1 MTPVRGTGRN
11 AWGALSLDM
20 ETLEFTT
27 RVKASDDARL
37 VTGRGDVDRF
47 DRRTILKSIA
57 VMAAAS
63 AFPAC
68 DDGSNVG
75 SDADGLARFPQGVAS
90 GDPRQGTVILWT
102 RVVNVGSSPVD
113 LPLRLEVAVDPS
125 FTQLVVQKDD
135 LTATV
140 AHDGCIKVRVKR
152 LSAGSTYYYRFSLVQ
167 GTKRYHSTAGRTRTA
182 PDASAD
188 VPVRFAVAN
197 CQDYVGRYWNPYQQ
211 LLTLQP
217 HELDFFLSIGDYIY
231 ETTVADGVPA
241 GNRAITFSKPSEAID
256 LGAGNLAARSVGN
269 YRDLYRTYRGD
280 ALVQQVHARWPII
293 AIWDDHEYAD
303 DCWGSTA
310 TYFNGRKNEKD
321 DERRRNAEQVFF
333 EYMPID
339 QGAPGSD
346 PSIDVVTTERPQLYP
361 NQKLWRSFV
370 FGQHLELVMT
380 DYRSFRP
387 DHPIPED
394 AFPGTVVA
402 DQATLVGL
410 LGQAAFDANFPPGLA
425 EYLDVDLPEL
435 VGLKSNLLGIAAAG
449 AQQEGLSIA
458 DSYVWADQVIRGK
471 LGVVVINQMLEAA
484 NQRLI
489 SADGLERGLFFA
501 LIGKQSFFSQYGSRY
516 IVVKSSYDLYT
527 ALLYART
534 ARASENAFGAEQ
546 EKFVVDTL
554 TRSTRTH
561 KVLVSS
567 VSLVSMQLNLTGV
580 PGVPP
585 QFARAFYFD
594 VDQWDGFP
602 NKRAELL
609 GRLAGVQ
616 NLIALS
622 GDIHG
627 TFAGNEKVSSPKFA
641 LLTAPAISSQTVG
654 EEVGAAVTTF
664 SPDPAFQPGGA
675 VYEALV
681 NGLPQLFQ
689 ASTGGALKFVDTSSH
704 GFLTVAVDGSSARAT
719 FTLIPGSEVTVDYSR
734 QPAGALQEKVTT
746 VTFDVVGG
754 QLTPVS

>member
-1 MTPVRGTGRN
+1 M
-11 AWGALSLDM
+11 
-20 ETLEFTT
+20 
-27 RVKASDDARL
+27 
-37 VTGRGDVDRF
+37 DRF

-63 AFPAC
+63 TFPAC
-68 DDGSNVG
+68 GDGGEEDTG
-75 SDADGLARFPQGVAS
+75 SDADGLARFPHGVAS
-90 GDPRQGTVILWT
+90 GDPKQDTVILWT
-102 RVVNVGSSPVD
+102 RVVNVGSVPVD
-113 LPLRLEVAVDPS
+113 MPLRLEVAVDPE
-125 FTQLVVQKDD
+125 FTQLVVEKDG

-140 AHDGCIKVRVKR
+140 AHDSCIKVRVKR
-152 LSAGSTYYYRFSLVQ
+152 LSPGNTYYYRFSLVQ
-167 GTKRYHSTAGRTRTA
+167 GRTRYRSTAGRTRTA
-182 PDASAD
+182 PEASAD
-188 VPVRFAVAN
+188 VPIRFAVAN
-197 CQDYVGRYWNPYQQ
+197 CQDYVGRYWNSYQQ
-211 LLTLQP
+211 LLTIAP
-217 HELDFFLSIGDYIY
+217 HELDFFLAIGDYIY
-231 ETTVADGVPA
+231 ETTAADGVPA
-241 GNRAITFSKPSEAID
+241 GSRAIVFGKPSEAID
-256 LGAGNLAARSVGN
+256 LGGGNLAARSVGN
-269 YRDLYRTYRGD
+269 YRDLYRTYRSD
-280 ALVQQVHARWPII
+280 PLLQQVHARWPMI
-293 AIWDDHEYAD
+293 ATWDDHEYSD

-321 DERRRNAEQVFF
+321 DERRRNAEQAFF

-339 QGAPGSD
+339 EGAPGSD
-346 PSIDVVTTERPQLYP
+346 PSVDVVTTERPQLYP

-380 DYRSFRP
+380 DYRSYRP
-387 DHPIPED
+387 DHPVPED

-425 EYLDVDLPEL
+425 EYIDVDQPENAGLRSTL
-435 VGLKSNLLGIAAAG
+435 VGVATAG
-449 AQQEGLSIA
+449 AQQEGLSLA
-458 DSYVWADQVIRGK
+458 DAHAWATRVIRGK
-471 LGVVVINQMLEAA
+471 LAVLVANQMLAAA
-484 NQRLI
+484 NQRPI
-489 SADGLERGLFFA
+489 PADGLDRGLFYA

-546 EKFVVDTL
+546 EKFIVDTL

-580 PGVPP
+580 PGVPA

-609 GRLAGVQ
+609 GRLSAVQ
-616 NLIALS
+616 NLIGLS

-627 TFAGNEKVSSPKFA
+627 TFAGNEKASSPKIA

-664 SPDPAFQPGGA
+664 SSDPAFQPGGA

-689 ASTGGALKFVDTSSH
+689 ASTGGALKLVDTSSH
-704 GFLTVAVDGSSARAT
+704 GFLALAVDGTKARAT
-719 FTLIPGSEVTVDYSR
+719 FTLIPATEITVDYSR
-734 QPAGALQEKVTT
+734 QPADALEAKVTT
-746 VTFDVVGG
+746 ATFDVAGG